1 MFKKLFNNV
10 KPTNMLNT
18 VNPDMLNQTGNL
30 IQNTAK
36 GAQSAIAII
45 AVISATGVAASA
57 PPVLPGIIC
66 VCVLTRVMITKIE
79 KRSRLL
85 TLLADVNK
93 IVNQLA
99 ITLTLMTKYKLVVDS
114 DPIYK
119 SLQEKIELLLIYVL
133 SITKK
138 DVIKTLEKQISEM
151 TTNQNDGTNQNDE
164 FVEKLKKVIK
174 DEMDIRNSFLKS
186 AQSNFI
192 GYNTDKR
199 AYGNLLL
206 NAQDFRIEITIMLT
220 VINSYYTQ
228 LYNHALLKLMDKP
241 DDRQKFLNEEMKLHG
256 VLDLD
261 TSKIVNSPYETKY
274 DKKTETVTGTVTE
287 TETGKKT
294 GTTGGRKTRRRKK
307 RYKTR
312 RMFIK
317 QKRTMKV

>member
-1 MFKKLFNNV
+1 MFNKIFNNV

-18 VNPDMLNQTGNL
+18 VNLDTLNKTGNL

-66 VCVLTRVMITKIE
+66 VCVLTRVMITKIN

-99 ITLTLMTKYKLVVDS
+99 ITLTLMTRYNLVVKS
-114 DPIYK
+114 DPIYE

-138 DVIKTLEKQISEM
+138 NDIENLEKQISSM
-151 TTNQNDGTNQNDE
+151 TTNENDD
-164 FVEKLKKVIK
+164 FVKKLKKVIK

-186 AQSNFI
+186 TQSKFI

-241 DDRQKFLNEEMKLHG
+241 DDRQKFLNEEMQLHG

-261 TSKIVNSPYETKY
+261 TSNIVNSPYEIKD
-274 DKKTETVTGTVTE
+274 DKKNETETETVTGNE
-287 TETGKKT
+287 TKT
-294 GTTGGRKTRRRKK
+294 KGGRKTRRRKK

-312 RMFIK
+312 RRK
-317 QKRTMKV
+317 CKLNLR

>member
-1 MFKKLFNNV
+1 
-10 KPTNMLNT
+10 
-18 VNPDMLNQTGNL
+18 
-30 IQNTAK
+30 
-36 GAQSAIAII
+36 
-45 AVISATGVAASA
+45 
-57 PPVLPGIIC
+57 
-66 VCVLTRVMITKIE
+66 
-79 KRSRLL
+79 LL

-99 ITLTLMTKYKLVVDS
+99 ITLTLMTRYNLVVAK
-114 DPIYK
+114 DPIYE

-138 DVIKTLEKQISEM
+138 NDIENLEKQISEM
-151 TTNQNDGTNQNDE
+151 TTTDDE
-164 FVEKLKKVIK
+164 FVQKLKKVIK

-186 AQSNFI
+186 AQSKII

-241 DDRQKFLNEEMKLHG
+241 DDRQKFLNEEMKLHD

-261 TSKIVNSPYETKY
+261 TSNIENTPYQIN
-274 DKKTETVTGTVTE
+274 DNKKTETTTGTE
-287 TETGKKT
+287 T

-312 RMFIK
+312 RRK
-317 QKRTMKV
+317 CKLKLR